1 MIDRKIRVGQGTTIV
16 EVFMRQGTIRKTMTG
31 ILMLMLLGT
40 AALYAQGQRAG
51 VRQRSEIDIKYTWN
65 LSDIY
70 SSREA
75 WEKDF
80 ARLDKELLPKVKK
93 FQGKLKDAATIL
105 ACLRASDECSR
116 VSEKLYVYAGLY
128 SDEDLSDGPRSEL
141 RSRIES
147 LTSNV
152 SVAQAYI
159 SPELLMLSEKTL
171 HTFEK
176 SPAFREYAH
185 KIDALIR
192 KKAHTLPREQEELL
206 SGASETANAMQSIFG
221 KLTYADITF
230 PVIKDPQGKDVQ
242 ISESVY
248 QQILKDSNR
257 DFRKR
262 AFEARYLFF
271 EGHKNTYAELINYEV
286 RKNVFYAKAYK
297 YSSALQSTLSEEF
310 IPEKVYDN
318 LVMSVDNR
326 LSYLHR
332 YMTLRKRVMGLDSV
346 HLYDMYVP
354 LVAEIQKP
362 VSFDEAHKMII
373 DGLAPLGKE
382 YLTMLETG
390 FSNRWIDVYPTKGK
404 KDGGYC
410 WGSYDTHPFILLNY
424 NDTDEEMMT
433 IAHEMGHAM
442 HNYYSAKTQ
451 PYSNADPV
459 IFTAEVASTANEII
473 MHKYMIRT
481 ARNDDERLYYID
493 QMLELIRG
501 TVYTQVMYSEF
512 EKLIHER
519 VEKGAA
525 LSDTSLRDIWR
536 SLMKKY
542 FGPDFALDE
551 QGTMWWARIGH
562 FYRSFYVYKYAT
574 SISAANQLVKNM
586 NEGKNPDAQKKY
598 LAFLKSGGSDYP
610 IELLRKAGVDMTT
623 PAPVDSIL
631 NDFNAYIDEMEGI
644 LKKQGRIK

>member
-1 MIDRKIRVGQGTTIV
+1 M
-16 EVFMRQGTIRKTMTG
+16 RKTITG
-31 ILMLMLLGT
+31 VLMLILLGT
-40 AALYAQGQRAG
+40 TALYAQGHKAG
-51 VRQRSEIDIKYTWN
+51 ILQRSDIDKKYTWN

-70 SSREA
+70 STREE

-80 ARLDKELLPKVKK
+80 VRLDKDLLPKVKK
-93 FQGKLKDAATIL
+93 FQGKLKDAATVL
-105 ACLRASDECSR
+105 SCLRASDECSR
-116 VSEKLYVYAGLY
+116 VAEKLYIYAGLY
-128 SDEDLSDGPRSEL
+128 SDEDMSDGPRSEL

-147 LTSNV
+147 LYSNT
-152 SVAQAYI
+152 SVARAYI
-159 SPELLMLSEKTL
+159 RPELLMLSEKKL
-171 HTFEK
+171 RGFSL

-185 KIDALIR
+185 SIDALIR

-206 SGASETANAMQSIFG
+206 TGASETANAMQSIFG
-221 KLTYADITF
+221 KLTYADITY
-230 PVIKDPQGKDVQ
+230 PVIKDPQGKDIQ
-242 ISESVY
+242 MSDPVY
-248 QQILKDSNR
+248 QQILKDDNR

-271 EGHKNTYAELINYEV
+271 EGHKSTYAELINYEV

-297 YSSALQSTLSEEF
+297 YKTALESTLSEEF
-310 IPEKVYDN
+310 VPAKVYDN
-318 LVMSVDNR
+318 LVQSVNNR
-326 LSYLHR
+326 LPYLHR

-382 YLTMLETG
+382 YLSMLETG
-390 FSNRWIDVYPTKGK
+390 FGNRWIDVYPTKGK
-404 KDGGYC
+404 KAGGYC
-410 WGSYDTHPFILLNY
+410 WGAYDTHPYILLNY
-424 NDTDEEMMT
+424 NNSDDEMMT
-433 IAHEMGHAM
+433 LAHEMGHAL
-442 HNYYSAKTQ
+442 HNYYSAKNQ

-459 IFTAEVASTANEII
+459 IFTAEVASTTNEII
-473 MHKYMIRT
+473 MHKYMIRS
-481 ARNDDERLYYID
+481 ARNDDERLYYIN
-493 QMLELIRG
+493 QMLELIRA

-519 VEKGAA
+519 VEKGES

-586 NEGKNPDAQKKY
+586 DEGKNSEAQKKY

-631 NDFNAYIDEMEGI
+631 NDFNSLVDEMENI
-644 LKKQGRIK
+644 FKKQGRIK